1 MESKRLLMAS
11 SALALLA
18 STGNADAAGW
28 YYSVFG
34 GVNLQED
41 ASGFRSTLVP
51 ASTFTFYDI
60 DAKTGFV
67 MGAAV
72 GAKVDEAIT
81 GLRLEG
87 EVSYRE
93 NNLGGRFSTG
103 STVFGNFSGPHDGNV
118 STFALMAN
126 AWYEIDFG
134 MGFTPYVGGG
144 VGWGRSTVK
153 GSFSGVGL
161 LSTVARYDFDESGF
175 VWQAGAGVKYP
186 IADGV
191 TLGVEYRYFRGPE
204 IDNNVFL
211 GKNALPVEFERDN
224 HAVQLNLAF
233 DIN

>member
-1 MESKRLLMAS
+1 MLYKRLLMAS
-11 SALALLA
+11 SAVALLA
-18 STGNADAAGW
+18 TTGSAQAETW

-34 GVNLQED
+34 GVNLQND
-41 ASGFRSTLVP
+41 TSGFQSTVTTFATP
-51 ASTFTFYDI
+51 ATFFDI

-72 GAKVDEAIT
+72 GVKLNEAVA

-93 NNLGGRFSTG
+93 NNLGGRHST
-103 STVFGNFSGPHDGNV
+103 TVTGTFAGPHDGNV

-126 AWYEIDFG
+126 AWYDVDFG
-134 MGFTPYVGGG
+134 MGFTPYLGGG
-144 VGWGRSTVK
+144 VGWGRSNADGFFRGVWAT
-153 GSFSGVGL
+153 SGNI
-161 LSTVARYDFDESGF
+161 RYDFEESGF

-191 TLGVEYRYFRGPE
+191 TLGVEYRYFRGPD

-211 GKNALPVEFERDN
+211 GKNALPVDFERDN

-233 DIN
+233 DLN

>member
-11 SALALLA
+11 SALVLLA
-18 STGNADAAGW
+18 TTGNANAAGW

-34 GVNLQED
+34 GVNLQD
-41 ASGFRSTLVP
+41 DTRGFQSTP
-51 ASTFTFYDI
+51 PSTFTSYDI

-72 GAKVDEAIT
+72 GLKLDEAIT

-103 STVFGNFSGPHDGNV
+103 STFFGSFTGTNDGNV
-118 STFALMAN
+118 RTFALMAN
-126 AWYEIDFG
+126 AWYDIDVG
-134 MGFTPYVGGG
+134 MAFTPYLGGG
-144 VGWGRSTVK
+144 VGWGRSNVDGFLRQNAPGT
-153 GSFSGVGL
+153 GIS
-161 LSTVARYDFDESGF
+161 RYDFDESGF

-191 TLGVEYRYFRGPE
+191 TLGLEYRYFRGPE